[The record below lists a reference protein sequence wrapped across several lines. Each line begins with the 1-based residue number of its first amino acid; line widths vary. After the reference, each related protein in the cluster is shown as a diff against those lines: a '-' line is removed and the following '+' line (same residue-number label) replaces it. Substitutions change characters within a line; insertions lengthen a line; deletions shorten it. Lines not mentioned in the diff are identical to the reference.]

1 MINAYVEEAI
11 GRFLDAVDDMDPD
24 EIRYHGNHVAKAM
37 EDQISCLRGDE
48 LAAWEAGG
56 GEALRKY
63 YRGIDKVKK
72 QPPDLTAGE
81 FNRSE

>member
-24 EIRYHGNHVAKAM
+24 EIRYHGNQVAKAV

-48 LAAWEAGG
+48 LAAWEG
-56 GEALRKY
+56 RK
-63 YRGIDKVKK
+63 
-72 QPPDLTAGE
+72 TA
-81 FNRSE
+81 S

>member
-24 EIRYHGNHVAKAM
+24 EIRYHGNQVAKAV

-48 LAAWEAGG
+48 PAAWEAGG
-56 GEALRKY
+56 
-63 YRGIDKVKK
+63 
-72 QPPDLTAGE
+72 
-81 FNRSE
+81 